1 MCCGCLP
8 KSAATVACVYK
19 WCAVRCTVV
28 TLSRLAAAVTCN
40 EEIVRFTSL
49 TDAQLALQALPS
61 VVMADAVSGFELEWT
76 KRHAETS
83 SVVTALATRFVA
95 TAQIISGAHTVSHPM
110 HAIPKQFDCKQTSA
124 VRGARRPRAAL
135 GVRCSSVGRWCQRR
149 NGPQRD

>member
-1 MCCGCLP
+1 
-8 KSAATVACVYK
+8 
-19 WCAVRCTVV
+19 VV

-83 SVVTALATRFVA
+83 SVVTAFATRFVT
-95 TAQIISGAHTVSHPM
+95 TARIISDVHTVSHPM
-110 HAIPKQFDCKQTSA
+110 QYRSNLIANRLVLRVVATVREEHLHSA
-124 VRGARRPRAAL
+124 LSRPR
-135 GVRCSSVGRWCQRR
+135 SVGSSR
-149 NGPQRD
+149 